1 MRILPAEMYAFFL
14 SLRVMDISAGIS
26 SGPPSDAF
34 EERLS
39 VSHPRGGEVTHFLW
53 EAENSCEWF
62 WPHAWHTVSVPW
74 ESDK

>member
-26 SGPPSDAF
+26 SGPPLDAF

-39 VSHPRGGEVTHFLW
+39 VSHPRGGEVTHFL
-53 EAENSCEWF
+53 
-62 WPHAWHTVSVPW
+62 
-74 ESDK
+74 